1 LLTFTVK
8 VNQGLHGNLRN
19 R

>member
-1 LLTFTVK
+1 MTI
-8 VNQGLHGNLRN
+8 NLAKRDIT